1 MTDTDPQTADFAE
14 GGAPDA
20 SDGADSGRGAR
31 AGELGAHES
40 GRATGGEPGGATVVP
55 GPEMPFGAACEAFL
69 QHGRYARN
77 HADHTLRAYAQDL
90 AEAQRRIGADQPVG
104 EIDRQALKDYAQALF
119 DAGRLSEASIKRRL
133 ACLRALFRWLE
144 DEGAVELSPFHRL
157 RLNLRLPRRLPRGL
171 SAAEMRRLLATA
183 GRDLGLHQPGRY
195 SAAELRRQV
204 GPTRMPAFTQLVAV
218 ELLFAT
224 GMRVGELCALDRRD
238 VDLDAGTLYLRGKG
252 DRERAVFLPDAELR
266 QLLAS
271 YLALAPTL
279 THADPDSRAVL
290 LTPRG
295 RPATP
300 QHIRSLLRTLGER
313 AGLSR
318 RLTPHMLRHTA
329 ATHLLEAGVD
339 LRYVQRLLGH
349 QSVATTQMYTAVT
362 HASLKAVVSEA
373 GVRRA
378 VVG

>member
-1 MTDTDPQTADFAE
+1 MSETEAERGRNIDWDTRQDTDRHT
-14 GGAPDA
+14 GT
-20 SDGADSGRGAR
+20 
-31 AGELGAHES
+31 L
-40 GRATGGEPGGATVVP
+40 ATP
-55 GPEMPFGAACEAFL
+55 GPETPFGAACAAFL
-69 QHGRYARN
+69 EHGRYARN
-77 HADHTLRAYAQDL
+77 HADHRLRAYAQDL
-90 AEAQRRIGADQPVG
+90 AEAERLIGADRPVAQ
-104 EIDRQALKDYAQALF
+104 ITRQDLKDYAQALF
-119 DAGRLSEASIKRRL
+119 DGGRLSEASIKRRL
-133 ACLRALFRWLE
+133 ACLRALFGWLE

-183 GRDLGLHQPGRY
+183 ARDLGLSQPGRY
-195 SAAELRRQV
+195 AAGELQRLS
-204 GPTRMPAFTQLVAV
+204 GPATMGAFTQLVAV

-224 GMRVGELCALDRRD
+224 GMRVGELCGLDRRD
-238 VDLDAGTLYLRGKG
+238 VDLDAGTIYLRGKG
-252 DRERAVFLPDAELR
+252 DRERAVFLPDADVR

-271 YLALAPTL
+271 YLDLAPVL
-279 THADPDSRAVL
+279 THADPATTAVL

-295 RPATP
+295 RPATT
-300 QHIRSLLRTLGER
+300 QHVRTQMRALGER
-313 AGLSR
+313 AGLTR

-373 GVRRA
+373 GVRGG
-378 VVG
+378 VMG

>member
-1 MTDTDPQTADFAE
+1 MSETEAERGQQT
-14 GGAPDA
+14 GTHG
-20 SDGADSGRGAR
+20 
-31 AGELGAHES
+31 
-40 GRATGGEPGGATVVP
+40 TP
-55 GPEMPFGAACEAFL
+55 GPETPGPETLGPETPFGAACAAFL
-69 QHGRYARN
+69 EHGRYARN

-90 AEAQRRIGADQPVG
+90 AEARRRLGDARPVA
-104 EIDRQALKDYAQALF
+104 EIDRQDLKDYAQALF
-119 DAGRLSEASIKRRL
+119 DGGRLSEASIKRRL

-183 GRDLGLHQPGRY
+183 ARDLGVSRPGRY
-195 SAAELRRQV
+195 DARELARLA
-204 GPTRMPAFTQLVAV
+204 GPATMGAFTQLVAV
-218 ELLFAT
+218 EILFAT
-224 GMRVGELCALDRRD
+224 GMRVGELCGLDRRD
-238 VDLDAGTLYLRGKG
+238 VDLDAGTIYLRGKG
-252 DRERAVFLPDAELR
+252 DRERAVFLPDADVR

-271 YLALAPTL
+271 YLELAPAL
-279 THADPDSRAVL
+279 THADPDTTAVL

-295 RPATP
+295 RPATT
-300 QHIRSLLRTLGER
+300 QHVRTHLRALGTR
-313 AGLSR
+313 AGLTR

-362 HASLKAVVSEA
+362 HASLKAMVSEA
-373 GVRRA
+373 GVRNRFIR
-378 VVG
+378 

>member
-1 MTDTDPQTADFAE
+1 MTETESKSATDT
-14 GGAPDA
+14 
-20 SDGADSGRGAR
+20 
-31 AGELGAHES
+31 
-40 GRATGGEPGGATVVP
+40 ATP
-55 GPEMPFGAACEAFL
+55 GPATPFGAACDAFL
-69 QHGRYARN
+69 EHGRYARN

-90 AEAQRRIGADQPVG
+90 DEAKRLIGAGRPVA
-104 EIDRQALKDYAQALF
+104 EIDRQALKDYAQVLF

-157 RLNLRLPRRLPRGL
+157 RLNIRLPRRLPRGL
-171 SAAEMRRLLATA
+171 SGAEMRRLLATA
-183 GRDLGLHQPGRY
+183 ARDLGLAKPGRY
-195 SAAELRRQV
+195 TDAELTRLA
-204 GPTRMPAFTQLVAV
+204 GPAAMPAFTQLVAV
-218 ELLFAT
+218 EILFAT
-224 GMRVGELCALDRRD
+224 GMRVGELCSLDRRD
-238 VDLDAGTLYLRGKG
+238 VDLDAGTIYLRGKG
-252 DRERAVFLPDAELR
+252 DRERAVFLPDADVR

-271 YLALAPTL
+271 YLALSPAT
-279 THADPDSRAVL
+279 THADPATTAVL

-295 RPATP
+295 RPASA
-300 QHIRSLLRTLGER
+300 QHVRTHLRALGER
-313 AGLSR
+313 AGLTR